1 YLTGK
6 ALWDRETGFF
16 GGMFLLGIP
25 YMFTQAPLMLV
36 DIPTM
41 FFFTFAVFAFITAL
55 ERGGIWV
62 PIASSALFLVIFSK
76 YSAWLMLSLLIII
89 VGVRLLQAG
98 RSPGEIPVRSYGFR
112 IIIPILS
119 AALAAG
125 VIMLLKYDV
134 FSSQIGL
141 LLSYQK
147 PGLRRW
153 GESF

>member
-25 YMFTQAPLMLV
+25 YIFTQAPLMLV

-55 ERGGIWV
+55 DRGGIWV
-62 PIASSALFLVIFSK
+62 PIAAAALFLVIFSK

-89 VGVRLLQAG
+89 VAVRLFQDR
-98 RSPGEIPVRSYGFR
+98 RSSGEVTVRRYGLR

-125 VIMLLKYDV
+125 VVMLL
-134 FSSQIGL
+134 
-141 LLSYQK
+141 
-147 PGLRRW
+147 
-153 GESF
+153 